1 MLRRIASGLAGTSA
15 VSLGYLFYPKRK
27 LEPEEGTEPYQLRG
41 KIEDISS
48 HPNSH
53 FITRTPKKICIIGAG
68 ISGC

>member
-1 MLRRIASGLAGTSA
+1 MLRKILKAFAGTSSVA
-15 VSLGYLFYPKRK
+15 AGYLFYPKRK
-27 LEPEEGTEPYQLRG
+27 LVPEEGTEPYQLRG